1 MQGQVFSLDRY
12 CMLNLEDINENK
24 YSRLELISWWDQSVL
39 KKAKVLVVGCGA
51 LGNEII
57 KNLTML
63 GVGNIFV
70 IDMDNVE
77 RSNLTRSVLFR
88 MEDEGK
94 PKAEVA
100 AKRAMEINPDVNIKY
115 FIGNIFNLGLG
126 VFKEMDIVIC
136 GLDNREARLFVNQ
149 SCYKVNKPWIDGA
162 IEVLSGV
169 ARMFIPST
177 EVCYECTMTELDYK
191 LLNKRK
197 SCLMLGVDEIDQ
209 GKIPTTPTISS
220 IIAGI
225 QVQEAVKYLHGQKDL
240 LVGKGFVFNGATNDS
255 YIVEYNSNPD
265 CPSHY
270 RFEKIVKVEKN
281 FDEVIVKD
289 LVEFGKK
296 YFESDEFEIEF
307 NNEVVYSLYD
317 VQKNIEK
324 EFFANMNLLSVKDI
338 KEGDNILKMKSFH
351 RLNSDSELI
360 LKLENK
366 KLTDLKIPANDIIT
380 LRKGMKEVHLQFNS
394 IGVFKQ

>member
-1 MQGQVFSLDRY
+1 MI
-12 CMLNLEDINENK
+12 NLSDINENK
-24 YSRLELISWWDQSVL
+24 YSRLELISWWNQTVL

-63 GVGNIFV
+63 GAGNIF
-70 IDMDNVE
+70 ICDMDNVE
-77 RSNLTRSVLFR
+77 KSNLTRSVLFR

-94 PKAEVA
+94 PKAQVA
-100 AKRAMEINPDVNIKY
+100 AKRAKEINPDVNIKY
-115 FIGNIFNLGLG
+115 FTGNIFKLGLG

-149 SCYKVNKPWIDGA
+149 SCYRVNKPWIDGA

-177 EVCYECTMTELDYK
+177 EICYECTMSELDYK

-209 GKIPTTPTISS
+209 GKIPTTPTVSS
-220 IIAGI
+220 IIAGM
-225 QVQEAVKYLHGQKDL
+225 QVQEAIKYLHGQKDL
-240 LVGKGFVFNGATNDS
+240 LAGKGFVFNGVTNDS
-255 YIVEYNSNPD
+255 YLVEYTSRQD

-270 RFEKIVKVEKN
+270 MFENIISVEKDFN
-281 FDEVIVKD
+281 EITMTDL
-289 LVEFGKK
+289 LVEGRK
-296 YFESDEFEIEF
+296 YFNSEEFEIEF
-307 NNEVVYSLYD
+307 NNEVVYALADEES
-317 VQKNIEK
+317 KTEK

-338 KEGDNILKMKSFH
+338 KQDDKILIMKSFH
-351 RLNSDSELI
+351 RLNTNSSLFKKFIDKRLI
-360 LKLENK
+360 
-366 KLTDLKIPANDIIT
+366 DLKIPYNDIIT
-380 LRKGMKEVHLQFNS
+380 LRKGIKEMQLQFKN
-394 IGVFKQ
+394 IEVFS

>member
-1 MQGQVFSLDRY
+1 
-12 CMLNLEDINENK
+12 MLNLEDINENK

-115 FIGNIFNLGLG
+115 FVGNIFNLGLG
-126 VFKEMDIVIC
+126 VFAEMDIVIC

-169 ARMFIPST
+169 ARVFVPST
-177 EVCYECTMTELDYK
+177 EICYECTMTELDYK

-220 IIAGI
+220 VIAGI
-225 QVQEAVKYLHGQKDL
+225 QVQEAAKYLHGQKDL
-240 LVGKGFVFNGATNDS
+240 LIGKGFVFNGATNDS

-270 RFEKIVKVEKN
+270 LFEKIVKVGKDFN
-281 FDEVIVKD
+281 EVSVSD
-289 LVEFGKK
+289 LTEFGKK
-296 YFESDEFEIEF
+296 YFTSDEFEIEF
-307 NNEVVYSLYD
+307 NNEIVYSLID
-317 VQKNIEK
+317 EVNKSEK

-338 KEGDNILKMKSFH
+338 KEGENILKMKSFH
-351 RLNSDSELI
+351 RLNSDSDL
-360 LKLENK
+360 LKTLLDK
-366 KLTDLKIPANDIIT
+366 KII
-380 LRKGMKEVHLQFNS
+380 RFKNS
-394 IGVFKQ
+394 C